1 MLFTRIILF
10 NPHRV
15 PGHGTFMT
23 PAILMGNEAQR
34 GEDTCHRNPA
44 RRRWDRNQEGLAL
57 KPVLLVTL
65 LQVF

>member
-34 GEDTCHRNPA
+34 GEDTCHRK
-44 RRRWDRNQEGLAL
+44 DRNQEGLAL